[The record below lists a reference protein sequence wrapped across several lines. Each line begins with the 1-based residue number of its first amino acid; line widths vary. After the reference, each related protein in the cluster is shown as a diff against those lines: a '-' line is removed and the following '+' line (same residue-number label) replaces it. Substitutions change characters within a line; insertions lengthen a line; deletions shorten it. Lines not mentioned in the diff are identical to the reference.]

1 MTTNFHE
8 VSFPLAIAF
17 HSTGGPARRTEIVTL
32 GSGHE
37 ERNAVW
43 AASKR
48 RYDVGSGL
56 RSLDDLSALVA
67 FFEAR
72 RGRLYGFRFKDF
84 ADCKSCAPAAT
95 PAATDQALGTGD
107 GETTQFLLQKIYSDL
122 GGSYVRSIV
131 KPVAGSIVI
140 AVNGAVLAE
149 GWSVDDTTGLVSF
162 DTAPADGAVLTA
174 GFLFDTPVRFDTDML
189 SINLASFAAG
199 EMASIPLTEIL
210 L

>member
-1 MTTNFHE
+1 MNFHD

-17 HSTGGPARRTEIVTL
+17 HSTGGPARRTEIITL

-43 AASKR
+43 AGSRR

-56 RSLDDLSALVA
+56 RTLDDLSLLIA

-72 RGRLYGFRFKDF
+72 RGRLHGFRFQDF

-95 PAATDQALGTGD
+95 PTATDQPLGMGD
-107 GETTQFLLQKIYSDL
+107 GDATQFQLKKSYSDF
-122 GGSYVRSIV
+122 GGAYVRAIA
-131 KPVAGSIVI
+131 KPVAGSVMI
-140 AVNGAVLAE
+140 AVDGNVLTD
-149 GWSVDDTTGLVSF
+149 GWRVVDAAGIVTF
-162 DTAPADGAVLTA
+162 DAPPADGAALTA
-174 GFLFDTPVRFDTDML
+174 GFLFDTPVRFDTDVL